1 MTVWEAAVLG
11 FVQGATEFLPVSSSG
26 HLVIAQ
32 CLLSSCAAGSASA
45 LGTAMNGVL
54 FEVAVHVATL
64 LSILIVY
71 RSRIADLLKGVLARD
86 GDALTAGS
94 IRALDERQGLCRTPP
109 QSRGDL
115 L

>member
-1 MTVWEAAVLG
+1 MTAWQAAVLG

-32 CLLSSCAAGSASA
+32 SV
-45 LGTAMNGVL
+45 LGTAVDGVL

-71 RSRIADLLKGVLARD
+71 RSRIAGLALGVLKRD
-86 GDALTAGS
+86 PEALTYV
-94 IRALDERQGLCRTPP
+94 GLLVVATVPIVIVGGFCSGT
-109 QSRGDL
+109 L
-115 L
+115 T